1 MWLGDVYTTS
11 LVVNYQSNQT
21 RPNVSLNQS
30 DVYGFQSQVIAVS

>member
-11 LVVNYQSNQT
+11 LVVNYQSNET

-30 DVYGFQSQVIAVS
+30 GVYDFQCQVIAVS